1 MTRLLAVA
9 GIAVVLAATTVGC
22 GAGRKEQF
30 EVKPTGA
37 TATAESPDALVA
49 SGDAAWANR
58 GDKAQLEAA
67 IEAWNKAVAINPA
80 DWKTHAKLSRAYYF
94 LADSHLRKEAE
105 GSDKQLATYEKGTAA
120 GERAMAGA
128 SPKFKEEVTKADGK
142 VEEAVKHIPA
152 EGIEAAYWYATNL
165 GRWSHYKGLGAKLG
179 NKDKIKAAMTRV
191 MEIDEKYFHAAP
203 HRYFGA
209 FYAIA
214 PSFAGGDMDKSEKE
228 FKKAIE
234 MAPNYVG
241 TKVLYAAE
249 YAKKKKDRALFDKLI
264 GEVLATPD
272 DVIPDLIPETKNEK
286 DKAQSLKNDADK
298 LF

>member
-1 MTRLLAVA
+1 MKRFLIVAALGAVLSA
-9 GIAVVLAATTVGC
+9 C
-22 GAGRKEQF
+22 GAGRKAQWEGP
-30 EVKPTGA
+30 KPGA
-37 TATAESPDALVA
+37 GSAAAESPDALVA
-49 SGDAAWANR
+49 AGDTAWAER

-67 IEAWNKAVAINPA
+67 IAAWEKATTLAPD
-80 DWKTHAKLSRAYYF
+80 DWKTHTKLSRAYYF

-105 GSDKQLATYEKGTAA
+105 GSETQLTTYEKGTAA
-120 GERAMAGA
+120 GERAMAA
-128 SPKFKEEVTKADGK
+128 VSPKFKEEVTKDDGT
-142 VEEAVKHIPA
+142 VESAVKHVPA
-152 EGIEAAYWYATNL
+152 DGIEAIYWYASNL
-165 GRWSHYKGLGAKLG
+165 GKWSHYKGLGAKLG
-179 NKDKIKAAMTRV
+179 NKDKIKAAMTRA
-191 MEIDEKYFHAAP
+191 MELDEKYFYAGP

-214 PSFAGGDMDKSEKE
+214 PSFAGGDMAKSEKE

-264 GEVLATPD
+264 SEVLATPD
-272 DVIPDLIPETKNEK
+272 DVVPELIPETKNEK
-286 DKAQSLKNDADK
+286 EKAKAYQANADK

>member
-1 MTRLLAVA
+1 MKRLLFVV
-9 GIAVVLAATTVGC
+9 GLSLSIAGC
-22 GAGRKEQF
+22 GPGRKEAW
-30 EVKPTGA
+30 EAPKPTTGA
-37 TATAESPDALVA
+37 AGGESPDALVSA
-49 SGDAAWANR
+49 GEAAWANR

-67 IEAWNKAVAINPA
+67 ISAWEKASAAKPE
-80 DWKTHAKLSRAYYF
+80 DWKIQAKLSRAYFF
-94 LADSHLRKEAE
+94 LADSHLREAGE
-105 GSDKQLATYEKGTAA
+105 GSEQQLKTYEKGTAA

-128 SPKFKEEVTKADGK
+128 SPKFKEAVTGGGT
-142 VEEAVKHIPA
+142 VEESVKHVPA

-179 NKDKIKAAMTRV
+179 NKDKIKASMERV
-191 MEIDEKYFHAAP
+191 MAIDEKYFEAAP

-241 TKVLYAAE
+241 TRVLYAVE

-264 GEVLATPD
+264 AEALATPD
-272 DVIPDLIPETKNEK
+272 DVLPDLIPETKNEK
-286 DKAQSLKNDADK
+286 SKAAAAKAAAEKN
-298 LF
+298 F

>member
-1 MTRLLAVA
+1 MKRLLLV
-9 GIAVVLAATTVGC
+9 AVVGFAIAGC
-22 GAGRKEQF
+22 GAGRKSQWET
-30 EVKPTGA
+30 KPTTGA
-37 TATAESPDALVA
+37 AAGESPDTLIAT
-49 SGDAAWANR
+49 GDAAWANR

-67 IEAWNKAVAINPA
+67 IEAWNKAGAMKPE
-80 DWKTHAKLSRAYYF
+80 DWKIQAKLSRAYF
-94 LADSHLRKEAE
+94 FMADSHLRKEAE
-105 GSDKQLATYEKGTAA
+105 GSEKQLSTYEKGTAA
-120 GERAMAGA
+120 GERAMAAA
-128 SPKFKEEVTKADGK
+128 SPKFKETVTGGGK
-142 VEEAVKHIPA
+142 VEEAVKHVPA
-152 EGIEAAYWYATNL
+152 EGIETLYWYASNL
-165 GRWSHYKGLGAKLG
+165 GKWSHYKGLGAKLG

-191 MEIDEKYFHAAP
+191 MDIDEKFFHAAP

-249 YAKKKKDRALFDKLI
+249 YAKKKKDRELFDKLI

-272 DVIPDLIPETKNEK
+272 DVLPDVIPETKNEK
-286 DKAQSLKNDADK
+286 EKAAELKANAAK

>member
-1 MTRLLAVA
+1 MKRFLIVAVLSA
-9 GIAVVLAATTVGC
+9 VLAAC
-22 GAGRKEQF
+22 GAGRKSQWDGP
-30 EVKPTGA
+30 KPGGA
-37 TATAESPDALVA
+37 AAAAESPDTLIAA
-49 SGDAAWANR
+49 GDAAFANR
-58 GDKAQLEAA
+58 GDKVQLEAA
-67 IEAWNKAVAINPA
+67 IESWKKASTMKPE
-80 DWKTHAKLSRAYYF
+80 DWKTQAKLSRAYYF
-94 LADSHLRKEAE
+94 LADSHLRKAGE
-105 GSDKQLATYEKGTAA
+105 GSDDQLKTYEKGTAA

-128 SPKFKEEVTKADGK
+128 SPKFKETVTGGGT
-142 VEEAVKHIPA
+142 VEDAVKHVPA
-152 EGIEAAYWYATNL
+152 EGIEALYWYATNL

-191 MEIDEKYFHAAP
+191 MEIDEKFFHAAP

-228 FKKAIE
+228 FKKSIE

-249 YAKKKKDRALFDKLI
+249 FAKKKKDRALFDKLI
-264 GEVLATPD
+264 AEVLATPD
-272 DVIPDLIPETKNEK
+272 DIIADLIPETKNDK
-286 DKAQSLKNDADK
+286 DKATELKANADK